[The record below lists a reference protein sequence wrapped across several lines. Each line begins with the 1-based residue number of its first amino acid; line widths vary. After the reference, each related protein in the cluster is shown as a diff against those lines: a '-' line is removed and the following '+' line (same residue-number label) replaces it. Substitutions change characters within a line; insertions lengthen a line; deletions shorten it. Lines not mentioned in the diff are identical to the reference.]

1 MTHRILILGGTTEAR
16 QLAGKLARREGFAVT
31 LSLAGRTESPV
42 AQGVPVRVGGFGGAN
57 GLAAYL
63 SQKHV
68 DLLID
73 ATHPYAARISAN
85 AAEAA
90 RQSSVP
96 ILALRRPGWE
106 PVAGDRWTVVDNV
119 PEAARALGAAPRR
132 VFLAIGRQEAGAF
145 EAAPQHRYLIRS
157 VDPVEPKLAVPDA
170 LYLLARG
177 PFPEVE
183 ERALLERYGIDVIV
197 SKNSGGDA
205 TYGKIAAA
213 RALGIEVV
221 MIRRPALPDVP
232 SAETVDALAAMVDH
246 LFDPVAE
253 RGV

>member
-16 QLAGKLARREGFAVT
+16 QLAGKLVGRKDFSIT

-42 AQGVPVRVGGFGGAN
+42 AQGVPFRVGGFGGAE
-57 GLAAYL
+57 GLAGYL
-63 SQKHV
+63 GEEHV

-85 AAEAA
+85 AAKAA
-90 RQSSVP
+90 TKSGVP
-96 ILALRRPGWE
+96 IFALRRPGWE
-106 PVAGDRWTVVDNV
+106 PVAGDRWTPVESVV
-119 PEAARALGAAPRR
+119 EAASALGTAPRR
-132 VFLAIGRQEAGAF
+132 VFLAIGRQESGAF
-145 EAAPQHRYLIRS
+145 EAAPQHNYLIRS

-177 PFPEVE
+177 PFPEAD
-183 ERALLERYGIDVIV
+183 ERALLEKYGINAVV

-221 MIRRPALPDVP
+221 MIRRPPLPDVP
-232 SAETVDALAAMVDH
+232 SAETVDALAAKVDH

>member
-1 MTHRILILGGTTEAR
+1 M
-16 QLAGKLARREGFAVT
+16 
-31 LSLAGRTESPV
+31 
-42 AQGVPVRVGGFGGAN
+42 RVGGFGGAD

-63 SQKHV
+63 SDDKV

-90 RQSSVP
+90 RRAGVP

-106 PVAGDRWTVVDNV
+106 PVAGDRWTMVDSV
-119 PEAARALGAAPRR
+119 AEAARALGTAPRR
-132 VFLAIGRQEAGAF
+132 VFLAIGRQEAAAF

-157 VDPVEPKLAVPDA
+157 VDPVEPTLAVPDA

-177 PFPEVE
+177 PFPEAD
-183 ERALLERYGIDVIV
+183 ERALLERYGIDVVV
-197 SKNSGGDA
+197 SKNSGGEA

-213 RALGIEVV
+213 RSLGIEVIMV
-221 MIRRPALPDVP
+221 RRPPLPDVP
-232 SAETVDALAAMVDH
+232 SGETVDQLAAQVDH
-246 LFDPVAE
+246 LFAPAAE